1 MDREE
6 AHLQKNPSVINE
18 SPKGTINSGGTSY
31 TNYEDLNR
39 SSSLKISRKDFLRQ
53 LAWKIKQSQ
62 ILLLFYFI
70 AIMTNGIL
78 LWLSYRKE
86 DSHWIFTVIEVLL
99 NCIYVL
105 EIVVEILTDVSYFS
119 KCCNYVDIII
129 CLACWVLLAVYLWE
143 SRRIKHQDIESEI
156 DVDLL
161 SARYVVQTIRISRYL
176 KTAYIGRRYLKQD
189 DVKFDPATS
198 QMLSELL
205 V

>member
-78 LWLSYRKE
+78 L
-86 DSHWIFTVIEVLL
+86 
-99 NCIYVL
+99 
-105 EIVVEILTDVSYFS
+105 
-119 KCCNYVDIII
+119 
-129 CLACWVLLAVYLWE
+129 
-143 SRRIKHQDIESEI
+143 
-156 DVDLL
+156 
-161 SARYVVQTIRISRYL
+161 
-176 KTAYIGRRYLKQD
+176 
-189 DVKFDPATS
+189 
-198 QMLSELL
+198 
-205 V
+205 